1 MNEMQMMLE
10 QMVERFFAEELDS
23 TTQAS
28 SQAGHFSQD
37 LWRGIDELGLTRP
50 LVPSEP
56 AALGASWL
64 DVLVVLRAT
73 GRHAAPLPL
82 AETIIASWLL
92 GSAGLDAPEGPL
104 TLVDVDNSAADR
116 EQLRLESRGEDW
128 RLSGKASRVPWGRV
142 ATAAVLV
149 VTHEGQQRI
158 VLAPRAGTE
167 VTNGR
172 NLAGEWRDDLVF
184 RDHLVKTTPLLQSA
198 GRVSPVRLMGGL
210 ARCAQITGALD
221 RVLEST
227 VRYANERRQF
237 GQPIG
242 KFQAVQ
248 HNLAILAGEVAACGV
263 ATEAAFSAMQAGG
276 DASFLVAVAKIRAGS
291 AAAQGIAIGHQVHG
305 AIGFTLEHPLQL
317 STRRLMSWRAE
328 FGAERHWALQVGQQ
342 VLDWGTEGFWPQIAA
357 H

>member
-1 MNEMQMMLE
+1 MNEMQTMLE
-10 QMVERFFAEELDS
+10 QMVERFFAEQLDS
-23 TTQAS
+23 TAQAS
-28 SQAGHFSQD
+28 RQAGHFSQD
-37 LWRGIDELGLTRP
+37 LWCGIEELGLTRP

-64 DVLVVLRAT
+64 DVLVVLRAA

-82 AETIIASWLL
+82 AETIIAGWLL
-92 GSAGLDAPEGPL
+92 ARAGLDAPEGPL
-104 TLVDVDNSAADR
+104 TLVDVDNSAADGER
-116 EQLRLESRGEDW
+116 LRLEPRGEDW

-149 VTHEGQQRI
+149 VPHEGQQWI
-158 VLAPRAGTE
+158 VLAPRAGAG
-167 VTNGR
+167 VTNGH
-172 NLAGEWRDDLVF
+172 NLGGEWRDDFVF
-184 RDHLVKTTPLLQSA
+184 RDHPVKTAPLPQTA
-198 GRVSPVRLMGGL
+198 GRVSPVRLLGGL

-221 RVLEST
+221 RVLESA

-237 GQPIG
+237 GQPIA

-248 HNLAILAGEVAACGV
+248 HSLAILAGEVAACGV
-263 ATEAAFSAMQAGG
+263 ATEAAFNAVQAGG
-276 DASFLVAVAKIRAGS
+276 DPSFLVAIAKIRAGS
-291 AAAQGIAIGHQVHG
+291 AAAQGIAIGHQVYG

-328 FGAERHWALQVGQQ
+328 FGAERHWALQAGQQ
-342 VLDWGTEGFWPQIAA
+342 VLDWGAEGFWPQIVA